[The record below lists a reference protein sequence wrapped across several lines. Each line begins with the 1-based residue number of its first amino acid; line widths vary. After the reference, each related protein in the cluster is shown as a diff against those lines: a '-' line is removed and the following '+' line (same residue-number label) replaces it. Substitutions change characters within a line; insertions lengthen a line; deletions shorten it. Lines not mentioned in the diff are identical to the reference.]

1 MSDDEQHASEQRD
14 EQSVLLRT
22 LVGSVKVFGGIL
34 LALIGTGIM
43 VAIADH
49 FKLETVVSS
58 VESLHRLVI
67 KASEETALRNDTI
80 AMWRAT
86 ITADL
91 VGQRATDVALQSQVS
106 ELREQT
112 REQAKQLKDVWFK
125 SKELSGRDPRE

>member
-1 MSDDEQHASEQRD
+1 MSNEEQHASEQRD

-22 LVGSVKVFGGIL
+22 LVGSVKIFGGIL
-34 LALIGTGIM
+34 LTLIGTGMM

-49 FKLETVVSS
+49 FKLETVITS
-58 VESLHRLVI
+58 VESLHKLVI
-67 KASEETALRNDTI
+67 KTSEETALRNDTM

-91 VGQRATDVALQSQVS
+91 IGQRATDVALQSQVS

-112 REQAKQLKDVWFK
+112 REQAKQLKDVWFR
-125 SKELSGRDPRE
+125 SKEVTGRDPRE